1 MLRYSLQLE
10 EIYSLD
16 LSASVQEQ
24 KSQYDFNIS
33 DQRYVNK
40 TYEAESI
47 LKFLKNYQLGS
58 KFRFLDY
65 SSATTGF
72 SQTVPLLD
80 ISVSR
85 FLLKNNTGE
94 LKLGVNN
101 FLDRN
106 VSISQTASTNYLE
119 QRTFNNLGRYFM
131 VSFTYALNKQ
141 LNPMAATKGHMIR
154 R

>member
-16 LSASVQEQ
+16 LSASLQEQ